1 MDEDNGRWVK
11 TERRTM
17 SLRRSRLKPAV
28 LVASLMVVWLGD
40 APKARRRKRRR
51 RNRSATSIAAR
62 R

>member
-1 MDEDNGRWVK
+1 
-11 TERRTM
+11 M

-28 LVASLMVVWLGD
+28 LVAALMVVWLGE
-40 APKARRRKRRR
+40 AAGAQAQRRR